1 MQEQENKIVMD
12 EFNSI
17 DDSNATV
24 YKLTGPVLVPQTK
37 GEASMNVE
45 KRLEFIRAEMY
56 VQSFAS
62 HKSQLTRPANVSRP
76 TLVSS
81 NKVPK
86 KSETR

>member
-1 MQEQENKIVMD
+1 MLCFRLTSPELQALIQSREVLEMQEQENKIVMD

-17 DDSNATV
+17 EDSDATV

-56 VQSFAS
+56 VQSTQC
-62 HKSQLTRPANVSRP
+62 HNY
-76 TLVSS
+76 
-81 NKVPK
+81 N
-86 KSETR
+86 